1 MRRDFDVASDLR
13 ALQEFAQRVWSM
25 GSRWPLGDLAW
36 ELGQVPEGRPEW
48 RMALWETAGEVTAW
62 GWVTLPDNLSLL
74 VDPAEPALTDE
85 VLDWAEKVGLAPVT
99 VTVQDSEQY
108 LVDVLTRRGYTAD
121 LGGAYFLA
129 HSVVLSDLPPVPDL
143 PEGFTVRPV
152 AGAADHLRR
161 VAVHREVWHPSAFSE
176 QRYAALRS
184 CWPYRE
190 DLDMVVEAPDGRFV
204 AYCLGWYDEVNRV
217 GQLEPV
223 GTLAEYR
230 RLGLSRAA
238 CLAVLR
244 AFRQAG
250 GEWAVVYARGDDD
263 YPIPKQVYAALGF
276 HPHARTLR
284 YRQSA

>member
-1 MRRDFDVASDLR
+1 
-13 ALQEFAQRVWSM
+13 
-25 GSRWPLGDLAW
+25 
-36 ELGQVPEGRPEW
+36 
-48 RMALWETAGEVTAW
+48 
-62 GWVTLPDNLSLL
+62 
-74 VDPAEPALTDE
+74 
-85 VLDWAEKVGLAPVT
+85 
-99 VTVQDSEQY
+99 
-108 LVDVLTRRGYTAD
+108 
-121 LGGAYFLA
+121 
-129 HSVVLSDLPPVPDL
+129 
-143 PEGFTVRPV
+143 
-152 AGAADHLRR
+152 
-161 VAVHREVWHPSAFSE
+161 
-176 QRYAALRS
+176 
-184 CWPYRE
+184 
-190 DLDMVVEAPDGRFV
+190 VVEAPDGRFV